1 MLILFLREFKSF
13 PQNIIYDKIFF
24 KLNIQ
29 NLKICIFDKMNII
42 KKWMNILIL
51 ICESTIFLNSKR
63 INKNLEIYNFPYV
76 KNYFYQDNEISW
88 PEI

>member
-1 MLILFLREFKSF
+1 
-13 PQNIIYDKIFF
+13 
-24 KLNIQ
+24 
-29 NLKICIFDKMNII
+29 MNII

-76 KNYFYQDNEISW
+76 KNYFY
-88 PEI
+88 